1 MDGKR
6 MKLLKG
12 EVVGIAF
19 VLPALIPLLIFII
32 YPVLRS
38 LVLSFFSYN
47 MVTPMKFIGLKN
59 YSKLFRSKEIW
70 DTILRSIK
78 YVAVILPVTLL
89 GGFLLS
95 VLLAERRKSSV
106 FFRTLYFAPHV
117 TSMVAMSSVWLFIF
131 HPQYG
136 ALNMALE
143 LVGITPVRW
152 LNQTSTAF
160 WCICG
165 VTIWRMLG
173 YDTLVFIGGIQN
185 ISDEVLEA
193 ATIDGASY
201 FQKIRHITFP
211 LVSPTTFMLF
221 ILNTITV
228 MKMFTVINMLT
239 DGGPAN
245 STQNLVIML
254 QDYAFNRFQIGYASA
269 ISNILFVLILVIHV
283 FQRILEKKVQYDQ

>member
-1 MDGKR
+1 MNARKAK
-6 MKLLKG
+6 MLKN
-12 EVVGIAF
+12 EAVGIAF
-19 VLPALIPLLIFII
+19 VLPALIPLLIFVI
-32 YPVLRS
+32 YPVVRS
-38 LVLSFFSYN
+38 IVLSFFSYN
-47 MVTPMKFIGLKN
+47 MVTAMKFVGFRN
-59 YSKLFRSKEIW
+59 YAKLFGSAEIW
-70 DTILRSIK
+70 ETILRTLG
-78 YVAVILPVTLL
+78 YVLVILPVTLL
-89 GGFLLS
+89 GGFCLSLLLS
-95 VLLAERRKSSV
+95 VKSKSSV

-143 LVGITPVRW
+143 IFGIAPVRW
-152 LNQTSTAF
+152 LNQTGTAF
-160 WCICG
+160 WCICW

-185 ISDEVLEA
+185 ISDEIIEA
-193 ATIDGASY
+193 ATIDGATAW
-201 FQKIRHITFP
+201 QRIRYIMFP
-211 LVSPTTFMLF
+211 LVSPTTFMLL
-221 ILNTITV
+221 ILNTINV

-269 ISNILFVLILVIHV
+269 ISNILFVLILVIHI
-283 FQRILEKKVQYDQ
+283 FQRKLERRVQYDQ